1 MSIQTFRKFA
11 PTLKEI
17 RIHLC
22 PQSQN
27 SNGTR
32 QFIEK
37 YYLGI
42 KQMNPNLPVLIR
54 ECTGVEPKIWLRF
67 EYGQETSAS
76 LSSLNAEQIAS
87 LVKEKVAS

>member
-1 MSIQTFRKFA
+1 
-11 PTLKEI
+11 
-17 RIHLC
+17 
-22 PQSQN
+22 
-27 SNGTR
+27 
-32 QFIEK
+32 
-37 YYLGI
+37 
-42 KQMNPNLPVLIR
+42 MNPNLPVLIR